1 MIDYRP
7 LLFANFLA
15 IMLLVTAGFATIQ
28 RSPELVGSR
37 IPAVSPSSSGE
48 TQTSAGDERAP
59 ADRSQASADRIPR
72 VIPAVSVPDT
82 GSSSENTP
90 DDARAEM
97 AADSQPTAGGKAE
110 QKKKQQPTQA
120 RLTLRSNVYDDQVR
134 INGKPRG
141 STAMDL
147 ELAPGTYT
155 IEISKPKHSTWRER
169 IHLDAGDSPTLMAR
183 LERYTTVRYRNGT
196 WEHGVKTGEGTYRD
210 SDGLTYEGEFRNGEF
225 HGEGT
230 AHFPDGR
237 IYEGEWRQGTM
248 HGEGNLQR
256 PNGDVYEGDFQDG
269 EYHGRGTLTA
279 SNGDTFTGNW
289 EDGELNGHGT
299 LTTAEGLMYVGDF
312 RDGELHGEGRL
323 TYPNGGYYRGEF
335 ANDRFHGEGVRTFS
349 SGRQYRGQFVDG
361 RFHGEGEIRHP
372 SGASIE
378 STFREGE
385 PYGEVRMTTPEGEV
399 FIARTSE
406 PGVCYRKGSYRE
418 TQCPSMEAW

>member
-1 MIDYRP
+1 MIDYKP

-37 IPAVSPSSSGE
+37 IPAVTVPEGDGTAAPDAATESDRPGSTTSTPPSDPKAVPE
-48 TQTSAGDERAP
+48 P
-59 ADRSQASADRIPR
+59 IPR
-72 VIPAVSVPDT
+72 VVRTVTPPDSGRQSTREPEPVPT
-82 GSSSENTP
+82 NTEQP
-90 DDARAEM
+90 DK
-97 AADSQPTAGGKAE
+97 PTHAS
-110 QKKKQQPTQA
+110 
-120 RLTLRSNVYDDQVR
+120 LTLRSNVYDDRVR
-134 INGKPRG
+134 INGEEKG
-141 STAMDL
+141 STALDL
-147 ELAPGTYT
+147 KLEPGTYT
-155 IEISKPKHSTWRER
+155 VEITKPKHSTWREQ
-169 IHLDAGDSPTLMAR
+169 IHLEAGDSPTLMAR

-196 WEHGVKTGEGTYRD
+196 WKHGIKTGEGTYHD

-237 IYEGEWRQGTM
+237 IYDGEWKQGSM

-256 PNGDVYEGDFQDG
+256 PNGDVYEGEFRNG
-269 EYHGRGTLTA
+269 ESHGRGTLTA

-299 LTTAEGLMYVGDF
+299 LTTADGLMYVGDF

-323 TYPNGGYYRGEF
+323 TYPDGSYYRGDF
-335 ANDRFHGEGVRTFS
+335 ANNRFHGEGTRTFA
-349 SGRQYRGQFVDG
+349 SGRQYQGEFVNG
-361 RFHGEGEIRHP
+361 RFHGQGEIRHP
-372 SGASIE
+372 SGARIE
-378 STFREGE
+378 STFRKGE

-399 FIARTSE
+399 FTARTSE
-406 PGVCYRKGSYRE
+406 PGVCYRGDSYRA